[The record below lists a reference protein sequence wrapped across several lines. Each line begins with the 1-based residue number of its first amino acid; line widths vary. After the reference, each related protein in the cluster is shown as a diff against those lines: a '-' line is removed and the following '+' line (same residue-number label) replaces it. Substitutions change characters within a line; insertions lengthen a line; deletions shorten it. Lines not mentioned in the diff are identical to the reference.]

1 MRKLTRKMILDN
13 EECIREPIDM
23 RLLLNYGIA
32 NLLNKS
38 ILNDNHLPEH
48 YCNPNI
54 MPDYIALNSQK
65 NDYFLTDRTAVA
77 FFTFDKTFDKID
89 GLYSAIYYNDKK
101 LLTKF
106 RKQFSGVRFVIA
118 PDYSIFDDVWR
129 FENEYRLFKTRI
141 IMLWFVVEIGAI
153 VIPNAIYV
161 STEMLPLYLSG
172 FESCSVMCFS
182 TKGHVRKA
190 SERRRVKSVVK
201 YVVDN
206 FSLKTILV
214 YSTCGKDST
223 SMELFRYAL
232 QNGVDVRIVDNSLRR
247 RNQSKLQKE
256 V

>member
-1 MRKLTRKMILDN
+1 MRKFTRKMILDN

-23 RLLLNYGIA
+23 RPLLNYGIA

-38 ILNDNHLPEH
+38 ILNDNHVPEH

-54 MPDYIALNSQK
+54 MPDYIAFNSQK

-141 IMLWFVVEIGAI
+141 IMLWFCGFKFERNFTNKKVAAYRDPEWQAKCFAGELLIPAHLMVGCSIEESVDKCGVSYDAAEIQYRKI
-153 VIPNAIYV
+153 NAGR
-161 STEMLPLYLSG
+161 S
-172 FESCSVMCFS
+172 
-182 TKGHVRKA
+182 
-190 SERRRVKSVVK
+190 
-201 YVVDN
+201 
-206 FSLKTILV
+206 
-214 YSTCGKDST
+214 DS
-223 SMELFRYAL
+223 S
-232 QNGVDVRIVDNSLRR
+232 
-247 RNQSKLQKE
+247 
-256 V
+256 